1 MVRSIVGAICALVTL
16 ALLPL
21 TAAGSQ
27 DVFTGTVKAVDERSG
42 LILFE
47 DGRQVQVI
55 PGTTVI
61 TEKPVDR
68 LGALTPG
75 TSVVVIVPDAVSASP
90 RFSIDAPKPNAFG
103 LPSPQAP

>member
-21 TAAGSQ
+21 TAIGSQ
-27 DVFTGTVKAVDERSG
+27 EVLTGTVKAVDERSG
-42 LILFE
+42 VILFE
-47 DGRQVQVI
+47 DGRQVQVM
-55 PGTTVI
+55 PGATVI

-90 RFSIDAPKPNAFG
+90 RFSIDAPEPNELG